1 VPVTREG
8 SGTAGHQLRNKE
20 GTVMSRTMQLVSLKE
35 MAVEAYKTGADIE
48 FDNEQGIAYLDVSR
62 TLVMYATLPEDAS

>member
-1 VPVTREG
+1 
-8 SGTAGHQLRNKE
+8 
-20 GTVMSRTMQLVSLKE
+20 
-35 MAVEAYKTGADIE
+35 MAAEAYKTGADIE

>member
-8 SGTAGHQLRNKE
+8 SGTAGHQPRNKK
-20 GTVMSRTMQLVSLKE
+20 GTAMKTMQRVSLAT
-35 MAVEAYKTGADIE
+35 MAAEAYKTGADIE

-62 TLVMYATLPEDAS
+62 RLVMYATLPEDAS